1 MKGICKRVVSCFSAM
16 AMLAAAFGTMAV
28 TASEPQGPAPEV
40 SWSES
45 GETYPRTAQLGIS
58 YLNGSAY
65 SGHYSLT
72 ALYNDSDKLVGI
84 GSGQLDTNGAA
95 SYPVS
100 IAEAGAANVKCYI
113 WNDTASIK
121 PVTPVYKTTY
131 EKFKNLKPLV
141 ILNSFENG
149 LFRIFQNNGS
159 YKVEISE
166 DEAHTGTKSA
176 KVSGRTEE
184 KTTLRVKVPR
194 SEIGENTKFT
204 VSAFMKKGE
213 NVTENVE
220 FYIRVLFAGVSDVQV
235 YSKPVAATDNSWYEV
250 KTEVDLSAAD
260 AKAAGKDCVIE
271 LNARTGS
278 EGSYNYKV
286 DYYADDFSIICPGA
300 EIPSELDGAKMGAL
314 KWSFDD
320 KNDTDW
326 IADGNTLIQMRDT
339 NKWATLL
346 AGQQLSV
353 EPAESGKALAV
364 KETNE
369 SGKNAHISAK
379 IKLSRLDIVPGKT
392 YQVSFRAKSAG
403 QTENKQRALYVGLV
417 GHEDAEIPKAFY
429 SGSRP
434 SNYPESAE
442 NGMNRLAA
450 GIINYDG
457 DYTVNRAAVL
467 SNDWQDYTYKFTAGS
482 NFNSDGFTDLCFVM
496 TYKKTAENLWNY
508 ADVQKDET
516 LYLDEIEIKEETTEP
531 TSDVPPF
538 NVDSTALG
546 LRNSFESGLFQI
558 FQNNGSYKVE
568 LAEDEA
574 HTGTKSAKVSGRTA
588 ENTTLRV
595 KVPRADIG
603 ENKTINVSAFM
614 KKPASVTSGAEFYIH
629 AVVRNSAADGS
640 HYNKYSE
647 PVAVTDNNWHEVR
660 MTIDLSAVPKQT
672 GDCIIELGA
681 RTGSEGS
688 YNYNVDYYADDF
700 TVVCPNAKQASVF
713 DDTKV
718 DRLKWDFENGATA
731 DWVTENRGISQ
742 MKDTNRWTRIL
753 SNHTASVED
762 VSTAEF
768 HNTTTTN
775 AGAPKSDESDAVKT
789 PPIGSSKMLVIDSGK
804 KDTEFTRAHVSTRIK
819 LSRLDLVPGK
829 TYQMSFYA
837 FGNTDTRSLYMGL
850 VKHSDAT
857 LSTYISGKNYH
868 SNNRVPGIIQYD
880 DDPYTSGDNQGRDYT
895 VNYVASMPRSWNKY
909 TVTLSPKEENF
920 DSDGFTDLCIVM
932 TYDRVNKGSWVDNA
946 IYWSE
951 KLYLDEI
958 EITESSSSQV
968 AALANDG
975 LYTKRATFESDN
987 MDMFGPQTR
996 SSVVLT
1002 TAAANTGSYSAEFS
1016 NRKDNWTSLGSSIKG
1031 ADLSS
1036 KVTASCFLKKNSLR
1050 A

>member
-58 YLNGSAY
+58 YLIGSAY

-166 DEAHTGTKSA
+166 DVAHTGTKSA

-220 FYIRVLFAGVSDVQV
+220 FYIRVLFAGASGVQV
-235 YSKPVAATDNSWYEV
+235 YSEPVVATDDNWYEV
-250 KTEVDLSAAD
+250 KKEVDLSAVD

-278 EGSYNYKV
+278 KGSYNYKV

-300 EIPSELDGAKMGAL
+300 EIPSELDDAKMGAL

-339 NKWATLL
+339 NKWAALL
-346 AGQQLSV
+346 GGQQLSV
-353 EPAESGKALAV
+353 EPAENGKALAV

-392 YQVSFRAKSAG
+392 YQLSFRAKSAG

-434 SNYPESAE
+434 SDYPQSAE

-467 SNDWQDYTYKFTAGS
+467 TNNWQNYTYKFTAGS

-496 TYKKTAENLWNY
+496 TYNKTAENSWNY

-531 TSDVPPF
+531 TSDVPAF

-647 PVAVTDNNWHEVR
+647 PVAITDDNWHEVS

-718 DRLKWDFENGATA
+718 DRLKWNFENGATA
-731 DWVTENRGISQ
+731 DWVTVNRGISQ
-742 MKDTNRWTRIL
+742 MKDTNKWARVL
-753 SNHTASVED
+753 SAQSLKIE
-762 VSTAEF
+762 STSAAEF
-768 HNTTTTN
+768 CNKVSPTTDTSVNTPD
-775 AGAPKSDESDAVKT
+775 ADAVTT
-789 PPIGSSKMLVIDSGK
+789 PPEGSTQMLTTET
-804 KDTEFTRAHVSTRIK
+804 DTAADNKNAHVTARIK
-819 LSRLDLVPGK
+819 LSRLDLIPNK
-829 TYQMSFYA
+829 TYQISFWA
-837 FGNTDTRSLYMGL
+837 FGNSKPRALYLGL
-850 VKHSDAT
+850 VKHEDTDTDVPS
-857 LSTYISGKNYH
+857 SFYG
-868 SNNRVPGIIQYD
+868 SNAKYLAGGIIDYNGAYTTNRVA
-880 DDPYTSGDNQGRDYT
+880 
-895 VNYVASMPRSWNKY
+895 VMPRSWHKY
-909 TVTLSPKEENF
+909 TYTITPAESSFN
-920 DSDGFTDLCIVM
+920 SDGYVDLCFVM
-932 TYDRVNKGSWVDNA
+932 TGDKTLPGSAYDSKDMLKG
-946 IYWSE
+946 E

-968 AALANDG
+968 AALENDG

>member
-1 MKGICKRVVSCFSAM
+1 MKGICKRVVSCFSAVT
-16 AMLAAAFGTMAV
+16 MLAAAFGTMAV

-65 SGHYSLT
+65 NGQYSLT

-84 GSGQLDTNGAA
+84 GSGQLDANGAA
-95 SYPVS
+95 NYPIS
-100 IAEAGAANVKCYI
+100 IAEAGAANVKCFI
-113 WNDTASIK
+113 WNDSASIK
-121 PVTPVYKTTY
+121 PVTPVYETTY
-131 EKFKNLKPLV
+131 EKFTNLKPLV

-176 KVSGRTEE
+176 KVSGRTAEN
-184 KTTLRVKVPR
+184 TTLRVKVPR
-194 SEIGENTKFT
+194 NEIGENTKFT

-220 FYIRVLFAGVSDVQV
+220 FYIRVLFAGASGVQV
-235 YSKPVAATDNSWYEV
+235 YSEPVAATDNNWYEV
-250 KTEVDLSAAD
+250 KTEVDLSAVD

-278 EGSYNYKV
+278 VGNYNYKV

-300 EIPSELDGAKMGAL
+300 EIPSELDDAKMGTL

-326 IADGNTLIQMRDT
+326 IADSNTLIQMRDT

-346 AGQQLSV
+346 FGQQLSV
-353 EPAESGKALAV
+353 ESAESGKALAV

-369 SGKNAHISAK
+369 SGKNAHISTK
-379 IKLSRLDIVPGKT
+379 IKLSRLDLVPGKT
-392 YQVSFRAKSAG
+392 YQLSFRAKSAG
-403 QTENKQRALYVGLV
+403 QTENEQRALYVGLV
-417 GHEDAEIPKAFY
+417 GHQDSEIPEAFY

-434 SNYPESAE
+434 SDYPASAE
-442 NGMNRLAA
+442 NGMNRIAA

-467 SNDWQDYTYKFTAGS
+467 STDWQDYTYKFTVGS

-496 TYKKTAENLWNY
+496 TYNKTTDNSWNY

-516 LYLDEIEIKEETTEP
+516 LYLDEIEIKEDTTEP
-531 TSDVPPF
+531 TSDVPIF

-614 KKPASVTSGAEFYIH
+614 KKAASVTSDAEFYIH
-629 AVVRNSAADGS
+629 TIVLNSAADGT
-640 HYNKYSE
+640 HYNIYTD
-647 PVAVTDNNWHEVR
+647 PVAVTDNNWHEVS

-672 GDCIIELGA
+672 GDCVIELGA

-700 TVVCPNAKQASVF
+700 TVVCPNAKQPSVF

-731 DWVTENRGISQ
+731 DWVTVNRTMAQ
-742 MKDTNRWTRIL
+742 MKDTNKWTRVLNAQTLKIE
-753 SNHTASVED
+753 STSAAEFCNTVSSTTDTSVNTPDADAVTTPPEGSTQMLTTETD
-762 VSTAEF
+762 STAD
-768 HNTTTTN
+768 NKN
-775 AGAPKSDESDAVKT
+775 
-789 PPIGSSKMLVIDSGK
+789 
-804 KDTEFTRAHVSTRIK
+804 AHVTARIK
-819 LSRLDLVPGK
+819 LSRLDLIPNK
-829 TYQMSFYA
+829 TYQISFWA
-837 FGNTDTRSLYMGL
+837 FGNSKPRALYIGL
-850 VKHSDAT
+850 VEHSDIIENPSSFNGGNTA
-857 LSTYISGKNYH
+857 LAG
-868 SNNRVPGIIQYD
+868 GIIDYK
-880 DDPYTSGDNQGRDYT
+880 GDYT
-895 VNYVASMPRSWNKY
+895 INRAAIMPRSWHKY
-909 TVTLSPKEENF
+909 TYTITPAESSFN
-920 DSDGFTDLCIVM
+920 SDGYTDLCFVM
-932 TYDRVNKGSWVDNA
+932 TGDKTLSGSTYDSKDMLKG
-946 IYWSE
+946 E

-968 AALANDG
+968 AAIANDG

-987 MDMFGPQTR
+987 MDMFSPQTR

-1002 TAAANTGSYSAEFS
+1002 TAAANTGSYSAEFA
-1016 NRKDNWTSLGSSIKG
+1016 NRKDNWTSLGSSLKG

-1036 KVTASCFLKKNSLR
+1036 KITASCYLKKNSLR